1 MSFQYRQ
8 KLFDLGKIYKISEIK
23 NYLIRNKRLTTAQLE
38 LILLKNRVP
47 LPFSDK
53 NLPKSLYSFKL
64 KEKIFTNLFLTVAI
78 FVFVFSI
85 IVSRPYIKSVV
96 SKVKLTYVSSEY
108 DSNYQLSKDIIQ
120 DDLKSA
126 EKSFSLQ
133 SKKNKNKIKVPKSNF
148 FSLNTMTTM
157 NLFEDLDYDLNNVRS
172 NKKIKPIY
180 LTQLPRD
187 LKDIESVKVK
197 KDIFIKIILPLIVAE
212 NDNILKDR
220 RIFFKILNKS
230 NNSMGEKIW
239 LNRKFKEYKIKD
251 KDTSE
256 LKKRM
261 DVIPVSIAV
270 AQAAK
275 ESGWGTSRFALE
287 GNAMFGQWTWG
298 GEGIVPLDKNK
309 SQSHKILKFPI
320 LRASVKAYKNNLN
333 THNGYKEFRTKRSEL
348 RNNNKPIKG
357 LDLIHLLD
365 RYAETGAEYTLVL
378 EKIINQNSL
387 AEFDDIS
394 LLQAEN
400 KKEFNL

>member
-108 DSNYQLSKDIIQ
+108 DSNYQLKKDIIQ

-157 NLFEDLDYDLNNVRS
+157 NLFEDLDYDLNNVR
-172 NKKIKPIY
+172 
-180 LTQLPRD
+180 
-187 LKDIESVKVK
+187 
-197 KDIFIKIILPLIVAE
+197 
-212 NDNILKDR
+212 
-220 RIFFKILNKS
+220 
-230 NNSMGEKIW
+230 
-239 LNRKFKEYKIKD
+239 
-251 KDTSE
+251 
-256 LKKRM
+256 
-261 DVIPVSIAV
+261 
-270 AQAAK
+270 
-275 ESGWGTSRFALE
+275 
-287 GNAMFGQWTWG
+287 
-298 GEGIVPLDKNK
+298 
-309 SQSHKILKFPI
+309 
-320 LRASVKAYKNNLN
+320 
-333 THNGYKEFRTKRSEL
+333 
-348 RNNNKPIKG
+348 
-357 LDLIHLLD
+357 
-365 RYAETGAEYTLVL
+365 
-378 EKIINQNSL
+378 
-387 AEFDDIS
+387 
-394 LLQAEN
+394 
-400 KKEFNL
+400 